1 MTDLLAT
8 LSLPVIVAAVTAV
21 LTSWLGAKR
30 SAADRV
36 AELRMRS
43 YTDALVAAHDLL
55 TMLQEISSGH
65 ELPEDD
71 EIKHAFDKLRERL
84 QLLSIVASKRADK
97 QVSDAYSVMNDA
109 IGGIES
115 GAPEELRKEIGRAS
129 ERVVDLVMLLTEV
142 AQKDVRRTRAC
153 RPSAAG

>member
-8 LSLPVIVAAVTAV
+8 LTLPVIVAAVTAV

-55 TMLQEISSGH
+55 TMLQEISSGD

-84 QLLSIVASKRADK
+84 QLLSIVASTRADK

-115 GAPEELRKEIGRAS
+115 GAPEELRKEVGRAS

-142 AQKDVRRTRAC
+142 ARKDVRRTRA
-153 RPSAAG
+153 

>member
-1 MTDLLAT
+1 MTDLLA
-8 LSLPVIVAAVTAV
+8 SLALPIIVAAVTAV

-55 TMLQEISSGH
+55 TMLQEISSGD

-115 GAPEELRKEIGRAS
+115 GAPEELRKEVGRAS

-142 AQKDVRRTRAC
+142 ARKDVRRTRA
-153 RPSAAG
+153 